1 MPATKPVFNKDLIE
15 LNLVFCVKAVV
26 KICCSLGGEEKADFY
41 DLVLG
46 VEIHDVFILLGN

>member
-1 MPATKPVFNKDLIE
+1 MPAIKPVFNKDLIG
-15 LNLVFCVKAVV
+15 LNLVFCLKAVV
-26 KICCSLGGEEKADFY
+26 KICCALGGEEKAYFY